1 MACCLP
7 ILSGILPR
15 PKNDKLLI
23 DVRGGGDTDTIENE
37 GASMTGFLGW
47 FGGGGAKLSEQVA
60 QLAKLPVEGPYEA
73 HYRIWYDKGLLCFKP
88 KSLGGSGTIP
98 AARKFDEILDA
109 AAASTNGETTT
120 GTDTMDS
127 PSSSGESTSNRG
139 HDWSKQTSVESQSQ
153 GDGRSLHSF
162 WEERSH
168 TTTMATPESINA
180 LKVVQ
185 VDR

>member
-1 MACCLP
+1 MVCCLP
-7 ILSGILPR
+7 FLSGILP
-15 PKNDKLLI
+15 PSTNDKLLV
-23 DVRGGGDTDTIENE
+23 DVRSGSDTDTIENE
-37 GASMTGFLGW
+37 GSSMTGFLGW
-47 FGGGGAKLSEQVA
+47 FGGGGAKVSE

-98 AARKFDEILDA
+98 AARKFDEMLDA

-127 PSSSGESTSNRG
+127 PLSSGEVPSKGG